1 MKIQVIGPGC
11 SNCQR
16 LYAEAQ
22 KAVTPAG
29 IPAELV
35 KVEKRDEIM
44 ATGIAF
50 TPVLAIDGEVKAG
63 GRIPQSPEIV
73 SWIMTAAAREG

>member
-50 TPVLAIDGEVKAG
+50 TPALAIDGEVEAG

>member
-1 MKIQVIGPGC
+1 
-11 SNCQR
+11 
-16 LYAEAQ
+16 
-22 KAVTPAG
+22 
-29 IPAELV
+29 V

-44 ATGIAF
+44 AAGIAF
-50 TPVLAIDGEVKAG
+50 TPALAIDGEVKAG

>member
-16 LYAEAQ
+16 LYAQTQRALAQ
-22 KAVTPAG
+22 AG
-29 IPAELV
+29 MDVELE
-35 KVEKRDEIM
+35 KVENHHDIM
-44 ATGIAF
+44 ATGVWM
-50 TPVLAIDGEVKAG
+50 TPGLAINGEVKAS
-63 GRIPQSPEIV
+63 GRIPQTAEIV

>member
-1 MKIQVIGPGC
+1 MKIQIVGSGC
-11 SNCQR
+11 ANCQR

-22 KAVTPAG
+22 KAVAQAG
-29 IPAELV
+29 VDAELV
-35 KVEKRDEIM
+35 KVEKREEIV

-50 TPVLAIDGEVKAG
+50 TPGLIIDGEVKSS